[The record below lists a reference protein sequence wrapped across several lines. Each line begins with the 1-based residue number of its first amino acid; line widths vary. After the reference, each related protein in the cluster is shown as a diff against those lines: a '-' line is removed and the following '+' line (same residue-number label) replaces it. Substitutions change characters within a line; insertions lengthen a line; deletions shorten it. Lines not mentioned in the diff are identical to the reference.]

1 MNIPS
6 ANLPPI
12 GGEDTVSII
21 GTAFAKAID
30 KMKAYRT
37 AGIHHI
43 GNVAT
48 GPTLGDLKVGELAY
62 LHNHPEHPMRA
73 EVEQLCNGRPNP
85 MNPDARIPCP
95 DKSRFKCMAYFADFT
110 ACDNC
115 RNAAIAHENGEKAK
129 TYWESICP
137 DAYLDTT
144 EDFAGDKTH
153 SPPIAPFPSGL
164 FGSLADYR
172 GQESLFIYA
181 PSGSA
186 KTRCAMLLMK
196 RCLHNNLHV
205 GCLWPEELKHAAHSY
220 NDRLTL
226 LKKYARFD
234 LLLLDD
240 ALLTG
245 AQDEKMASFLQDL
258 VDMLMR
264 SKHHFIITS
273 QIGGDD
279 YKEQAN
285 KSDKTTKVDHDRI
298 DALLRR
304 IREVCRV
311 VPFIT
316 ATPAAGSDAMAF

>member
-1 MNIPS
+1 MSTTDNKGQVIHMREAS
-6 ANLPPI
+6 AGPLLGELSI
-12 GGEDTVSII
+12 GQ
-21 GTAFAKAID
+21 
-30 KMKAYRT
+30 
-37 AGIHHI
+37 
-43 GNVAT
+43 
-48 GPTLGDLKVGELAY
+48 LAY
-62 LHNHPEHPMRA
+62 LHQHPEHPMRA
-73 EVEQLCNGRPNP
+73 MVDQLCNGRPNP
-85 MNPDARIPCP
+85 LNPDSRIACP
-95 DKSRFKCMAYFADFT
+95 DKARFKCMAYFSEFT

-115 RNAAIAHENGEKAK
+115 RNAAIAYENGEKAK

-137 DAYLDTT
+137 DAYLDTD
-144 EDFAGDKTH
+144 ENYPGDKLH
-153 SPPIAPFPSGL
+153 NPPIAPFPAGL
-164 FGSLADYR
+164 FRTLSDYR

-196 RCLHNNLHV
+196 RCLMNNLHV
-205 GCLWPEELKHAAHSY
+205 GCLWPEELKHAAHSF
-220 NDRLTL
+220 NDRLKL
-226 LKKYARFD
+226 LKWYARFD

-311 VPFIT
+311 VPFLT
-316 ATPAAGSDAMAF
+316 ATPDAGSGDIAF